1 MQGRPAESV
10 TGVTAIGLLVAIIL
24 GVDDADT
31 IAAMVGALGVLPGAV
46 TLLVANGGIRGV
58 LRLVYRGREE
68 R

>member
-1 MQGRPAESV
+1 MKGRPAESV
-10 TGVTAIGLLVAIIL
+10 TGVTAIGALVAIIL

-46 TLLVANGGIRGV
+46 TLLVSNGGVLGV
-58 LRLVYRGREE
+58 ARLVLHGRQ